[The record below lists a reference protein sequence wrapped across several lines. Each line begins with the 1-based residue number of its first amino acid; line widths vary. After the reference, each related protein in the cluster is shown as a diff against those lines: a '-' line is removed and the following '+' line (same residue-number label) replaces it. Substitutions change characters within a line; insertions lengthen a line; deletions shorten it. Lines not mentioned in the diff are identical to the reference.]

1 MMTAVV
7 QPHFLYKNYGSTK
20 DGSVYNY
27 HNGRKMAVGTRY
39 KFILLYVNGQ
49 TIHMSHKLFVWQC
62 FNGVFLP
69 SGLEVI
75 FDDEINGNFCDKLI
89 AVNADEKKTFNIR
102 KIEKNR
108 QQMVTAGFFPHPQC
122 PNYVANEEGKVYS
135 LYTNKELIG
144 NLHVN
149 GYCKLTML
157 NDIGTKIVKSKHT
170 IVWESN
176 TGTLVP
182 TGYQIDHLDQNKTHN
197 AFKNLQCISR
207 RDHVIKTNSENTH
220 IIKAFAAGSNRKVIR
235 TCIQN
240 DTVVEFSS
248 RKDAAESVF
257 GKARA
262 VGDAIRSKSPYL
274 GFLWSNVTDPNL
286 PNEKWYQGEIT
297 KYCVSNLG
305 RIWPKCGYKTFG
317 YKRPTG
323 YTTQLNGSIYGV
335 HVIICHAFHGP
346 RPGPQYT
353 VDHKDNNVYNN
364 HYENLRYATKQE
376 QAINRRSVKPVE
388 GYIRNT
394 GKIVGIWP
402 TITEAAAATGANI
415 GSISSV
421 LKGRRKSS
429 GKSLIGE
436 PIAWRL
442 NA

>member
-1 MMTAVV
+1 M
-7 QPHFLYKNYGSTK
+7 
-20 DGSVYNY
+20 
-27 HNGRKMAVGTRY
+27 
-39 KFILLYVNGQ
+39 
-49 TIHMSHKLFVWQC
+49 QC

-108 QQMVTAGFFPHPQC
+108 QQMVTAGFFPHPLC
-122 PNYVANEEGKVYS
+122 SNYVANEEGKVYS

-207 RDHVIKTNSENTH
+207 RDHVIKTNSENPH

-262 VGDAIRSKSPYL
+262 IGDAIRSKSPYL

-286 PNEKWYQGEIT
+286 PNEEWYQGEIT
-297 KYCVSNLG
+297 KYRVSNLG
-305 RIWPKCGYKTFG
+305 RIWPPNGYKTFG
-317 YKRPTG
+317 FKTPAAH
-323 YTTQLNGSIYGV
+323 TTKYSGRTYGV
-335 HVIICHAFHGP
+335 HVLICYAFHGP
-346 RPGPQYT
+346 KPSSQHT
-353 VDHKDNNVYNN
+353 VDHIDGNPHHN
-364 HYENLRYATKQE
+364 HYLNLRYATKQE
-376 QAINRRSVKPVE
+376 QSINRKSVKPVE
-388 GYIRNT
+388 GYIRKT
-394 GKIVGIWP
+394 DEIVGIWP
-402 TITEAAAATGANI
+402 TITEAAAATGANK
-415 GSISSV
+415 GNISSV
-421 LKGRRKSS
+421 LKGRCKSCGKTSS
-429 GKSLIGE
+429 GEL
-436 PIAWRL
+436 IAWRY
-442 NA
+442 AQV